1 MLRLLCFIGITLAVS
16 CSWIHRADE
25 EAWVHEILQDGPPI
39 RDLLSECEW
48 ATIDAGFPPGDRDE
62 AGMQITSGW
71 EIVQQPFSG
80 KGRRFQ
86 GMLKIEPLGE
96 TGLYRLSS
104 RVRVQANKEVHRTLD
119 LAAADWESMADDQG
133 RARTLL
139 QHLMGRVQAPG
150 LSADFYNRKPWA
162 EKEDNG

>member
-1 MLRLLCFIGITLAVS
+1 MLRLLCLMGLTLAVS
-16 CSWIHRADE
+16 CSLIHRADE

-62 AGMQITSGW
+62 AGMKVTSGW

-96 TGLYRLSS
+96 TGLYRVSS

-119 LAAADWESMADDQG
+119 LAAADWESMTDDQG

-139 QHLMGRVQAPG
+139 QHLMGRVRAPG
-150 LSADFYNRKPWA
+150 LSDDFYKRKPWT
-162 EKEDNG
+162 ENEDNG